1 MSTSGRRKEAGS
13 LLSNHQD
20 YVSAQDF
27 GNPQHL
33 FMVNIQPNS
42 MFAVGNHVKSTQS
55 NKPHGGIRGGSQ
67 PVEALGEYCS
77 ADAAY
82 SAAQC

>member
-13 LLSNHQD
+13 LLANHQD
-20 YVSAQDF
+20 YVSAQEF
-27 GNPQHL
+27 GNPRHL
-33 FMVNIQPNS
+33 FVANIQSNS
-42 MFAVGNHVKSTQS
+42 MFAAGNHVKSTHS

-67 PVEALGEYCS
+67 PVEAMGEYCS

-82 SAAQC
+82 SSSQC